1 MSEMPWV
8 RFFPSDWLGGT
19 RGMSAAETGIY
30 ITLIATMYE
39 RCEPVPEDHQRLA
52 RLCGSPYTRFV
63 AALENLIA
71 EGKILR
77 TERGLWN
84 ERVQKEN
91 ELRSEKRNTAQLAA
105 NTRWATKLN
114 KNNESDDANALPTEC
129 DGNAN
134 QKPDTRTIKK
144 KERLLVHSHPERD
157 FFPDFWLAYP
167 RRDGPN
173 PKKPAR
179 EVFLR
184 LVAKGVDPQR
194 LIDAA
199 MALARE
205 HPAPTRFIP
214 QAKTWLSQERFDAD
228 EPVITGDEFC
238 PDEWPNTH
246 FLKIRFRDERG
257 HDPPP
262 AIHGGRAGVFLPA
275 EWVAASRQAS
285 NGTHTTSQGPGIR
298 GKGEEVSGI
307 EGRQEWGLSDLGT
320 SDTPSAVVGLDRLLS
335 MERHV
340 GFGRSD
346 AGWTAHEQDGSEPV
360 PIRLRS

>member
-1 MSEMPWV
+1 
-8 RFFPSDWLGGT
+8 
-19 RGMSAAETGIY
+19 MSAAPAMPLFPDSYLADTTHLSTEEHGAYLLLLMAMWRRNGT
-30 ITLIATMYE
+30 
-39 RCEPVPEDHQRLA
+39 VPNDDKDLA
-52 RLCGSPYTRFV
+52 RIVGLTQRKWLQIKVRLMPFLSI
-63 AALENLIA
+63 ENGTLSQ
-71 EGKILR
+71 KRL
-77 TERGLWN
+77 
-84 ERVQKEN
+84 QKEW
-91 ELRSEKRNTAQLAA
+91 EYVQEKRNKNAQNGALGGRPKSNEIKGVSKA
-105 NTRWATKLN
+105 NGSVSDN
-114 KNNESDDANALPTEC
+114 PNETPSTQPQPL
-129 DGNAN
+129 
-134 QKPDTRTIKK
+134 K
-144 KERLLVHSHPERD
+144 KERLLVHSHPKRD

-228 EPVITGDEFC
+228 EPVVTGDEFC

-285 NGTHTTSQGPGIR
+285 NGISTTSQGSGIR

-307 EGRQEWGLSDLGT
+307 EGRQERGISDPRT
-320 SDTPSAVVGLDRLLS
+320 DDTPSAVVGLDRLLS

-346 AGWTAHEQDGSEPV
+346 GGWAAHEQDGSEPI